1 MDELSPFYPYC
12 GAIHLA
18 ALQGHVHCVRRL
30 IAAGADPNL
39 RDVNDD
45 TPLMLAAE
53 RGEKEIVAV
62 LLASGGC
69 MGKSVG
75 FGVWRGG
82 GVNCRRFLL
91 ALGRRLFSNP

>member
-1 MDELSPFYPYC
+1 MPKPFPGLVQVDDLSTSYPYC

-18 ALQGHVHCVRRL
+18 SLQGHLHCVRRL

-53 RGEKEIVAV
+53 RGEKDVVAV
-62 LLASGGC
+62 LLASGR
-69 MGKSVG
+69 SRV
-75 FGVWRGG
+75 
-82 GVNCRRFLL
+82 
-91 ALGRRLFSNP
+91 